1 MINCMPRSPLEKKKK
16 DFLKL
21 LWRDEG
27 GENPLI
33 TVSFV
38 EPATICHLSLLKL
51 LHIQFFFQYFVSCK
65 ITCFRKIAIAS
76 GLSGLANLEIGHQVP
91 HLIRIYTKK
100 ESLKFFF
107 SFIRN
112 ISRPPNSL
120 VHACLIWIFDQGK
133 SLFSDGLFLKML
145 EFWY

>member
-1 MINCMPRSPLEKKKK
+1 MPRSPLEKKKK

-51 LHIQFFFQYFVSCK
+51 LHIQIFFQYFVYHAKSHVLGK
-65 ITCFRKIAIAS
+65 SQYISFYIIGDNVSEIPNLHFVGSAEPMPNHD
-76 GLSGLANLEIGHQVP
+76 LSGRTDAEP
-91 HLIRIYTKK
+91 
-100 ESLKFFF
+100 
-107 SFIRN
+107 
-112 ISRPPNSL
+112 
-120 VHACLIWIFDQGK
+120 
-133 SLFSDGLFLKML
+133 
-145 EFWY
+145 